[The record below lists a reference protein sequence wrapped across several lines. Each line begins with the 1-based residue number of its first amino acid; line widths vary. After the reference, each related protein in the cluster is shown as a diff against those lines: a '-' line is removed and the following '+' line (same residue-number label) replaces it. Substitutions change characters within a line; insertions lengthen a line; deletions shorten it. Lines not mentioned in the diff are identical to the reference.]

1 VFECRPKRFN
11 NFLTNYLD
19 SASDVIISDIN
30 MSVCTGITGNP
41 GLSRI
46 GGAEW
51 EGSSYIFG
59 KMDSIMML
67 NKSFWWEC
75 REFFNLYGFPN
86 LPVLRNEFPSFDFE
100 KPPTETFFRKL
111 DYKVHMPELMAKLTP
126 VVFTDVG
133 QLWGGDL
140 GLLKK
145 VGHYWSGAD
154 SMKTDVRLT
163 RWHECFPTGWEGLR
177 RMLETGEINLEF
189 SSLES
194 NFSLTSVVTKW
205 PFVVKE
211 L

>member
-1 VFECRPKRFN
+1 
-11 NFLTNYLD
+11 
-19 SASDVIISDIN
+19 

-46 GGAEW
+46 GGADW
-51 EGSSYIFG
+51 EGQCYIFG

-86 LPVLRNEFPSFDFE
+86 LPELRDEFASFDFE
-100 KPPTETFFRKL
+100 NPPTETFYRKL

-126 VVFTDVG
+126 VVFTEVG
-133 QLWGGDL
+133 QLWGGDAK
-140 GLLKK
+140 LLKK
-145 VGHYWSGAD
+145 VGNYWEGKD
-154 SMKTDVRLT
+154 SMKTDQRLT

-177 RMLETGEINLEF
+177 RMLETGEINLDF

-194 NFSLTSVVTKW
+194 NFSLTSVVTHW
-205 PFVVKE
+205 PGVAKE